1 MESERWSIEVKH
13 TLRHGPLSQFF
24 SALTSLFRRFGLA
37 YLKGKDISPKYSPNF
52 FGVKREIKGKRSV
65 KKPAHR
71 RYAVRLDAAKR
82 FYPDE
87 TPGAAAACAP
97 PPPHARE
104 HRRCNCCC
112 ATAFQRQAKRLYAT
126 PLHLD
131 TAKRLYPG
139 ESPGAAIA
147 RAPPPTP
154 HARGHQRCNR
164 CCAAALKR
172 PKKCAAAARA
182 LPPPSA
188 CRHRRCNRC
197 CAALLTPGKTP
208 GAAAARALLLPHAG
222 GHRRCSRCVLT
233 PERILWRC
241 SCRVLEIFLN

>member
-1 MESERWSIEVKH
+1 MSKERSKGSEVSKSLPTAATLCVLTRRNASTPTKRPVLQRRARRRHLTRGSIGAA
-13 TLRHGPLSQFF
+13 TAAAPL
-24 SALTSLFRRFGLA
+24 
-37 YLKGKDISPKYSPNF
+37 
-52 FGVKREIKGKRSV
+52 
-65 KKPAHR
+65 
-71 RYAVRLDAAKR
+71 RLDA
-82 FYPDE
+82 
-87 TPGAAAACAP
+87 
-97 PPPHARE
+97 
-104 HRRCNCCC
+104 
-112 ATAFQRQAKRLYAT
+112 
-126 PLHLD
+126 
-131 TAKRLYPG
+131 AKRLYPG
-139 ESPGAAIA
+139 ETPGAAIA

-208 GAAAARALLLPHAG
+208 GAAAARALLLPHAR

-241 SCRVLEIFLN
+241 SRRVLEIFLN